1 MSLGDDVMLATQQER
16 VTQQVTQNLDTHVL
30 NDVSLVIIVTTNVVH
45 ECSHVHLQEK
55 QTSNVLIIQAESYI
69 FAVQTARVDSRATS
83 RTSEI
88 APQSPRRDEP
98 GF

>member
-55 QTSNVLIIQAESYI
+55 QTSNILTIQAESYI
-69 FAVQTARVDSRATS
+69 FAVQTARADKRATS
-83 RTSEI
+83 
-88 APQSPRRDEP
+88 
-98 GF
+98 